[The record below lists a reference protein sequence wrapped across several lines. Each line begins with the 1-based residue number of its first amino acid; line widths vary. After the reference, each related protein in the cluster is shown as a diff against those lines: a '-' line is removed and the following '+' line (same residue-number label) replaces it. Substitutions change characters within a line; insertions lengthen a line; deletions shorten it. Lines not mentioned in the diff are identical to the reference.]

1 LNRIYPVG
9 LIWYC
14 TWPENAITLDKNQQM
29 NNFQKNSWW
38 IEGLKGIIVL
48 ILGIICLSNPDTALT
63 TITIYLGV
71 LALLGGV
78 VVIVVSLRTKGNY
91 WQFWI
96 GEGIFNLV
104 IGLLMVSFPRAAI
117 GVIIVLIS
125 LWIVAMSIIQM
136 FTYNAMKNAGY
147 RSPMLIFTAI
157 LSLLVGLL
165 LLFNP
170 FEGARIV
177 AIILGVYAAIH
188 GASSMYLSFRLLT
201 RQNP

>member
-1 LNRIYPVG
+1 
-9 LIWYC
+9 
-14 TWPENAITLDKNQQM
+14 M

-63 TITIYLGV
+63 AITVYLGI
-71 LALLGGV
+71 LALLGGL
-78 VVIVVSLRTKGNY
+78 IVLFISLRNKGKY

-104 IGLLMVSFPRAAI
+104 IGLLMVSFPRATI

-136 FTYNAMKNAGY
+136 VTYNAMKNAGY
-147 RSPMLIFTAI
+147 RSPMLIFSAI

-177 AIILGVYAAIH
+177 AIILGIYAVIY
-188 GASSMYLSFRLLT
+188 GASSLFLSFRFLT
-201 RQNP
+201 RQNPL

>member
-1 LNRIYPVG
+1 
-9 LIWYC
+9 
-14 TWPENAITLDKNQQM
+14 M
-29 NNFQKNSWW
+29 NTFQRNSWW

-48 ILGIICLSNPDTALT
+48 ILGIICLANPSTALT
-63 TITIYLGV
+63 AIAVYLGI

-78 VVIVVSLRTKGNY
+78 IIIVMSLRNKGNY
-91 WQFWI
+91 WQFWV

-125 LWIVAMSIIQM
+125 LWIIAMSIVQVV
-136 FTYNAMKNAGY
+136 TYNAMKNVGY
-147 RSPMLIFTAI
+147 RSPMLIFTAV
-157 LSLLVGLL
+157 LSLVIGLL

-177 AIILGVYAAIH
+177 AIVLGIYAIIY
-188 GASSMYLSFRLLT
+188 GISSLYLSFRLAT
-201 RQNP
+201 REKSTTIT